1 MAEKPKVNKSQA
13 IKDYLKAHPGVG
25 NTEVANSLTKS
36 GLKMTANYVA
46 TIKGKMKVRRKKVKK
61 AVKAAVAHHHVCIPE
76 IKAAF
81 ALLKLAG
88 GIAAARQA
96 LEAAQE
102 IKMMI

>member
-61 AVKAAVAHHHVCIPE
+61 VVKKVVATRGIGIPE
-76 IKAAF
+76 VKAAF
-81 ALLKLAG
+81 ALMKLTGGVAG
-88 GIAAARQA
+88 AKHA

-102 IKMMI
+102 IKMML